1 MIVTSFC
8 IKEHESCKSNAQTVF
23 NSVFTEA
30 RNPIQCV
37 YERLKARWR
46 ILSMKIDLK
55 LESISTI
62 NWKCFALHYLC
73 ERNKKGVN
81 EDFKEIFKVL
91 KKISMTKHIVEIP
104 QKESMPGIC

>member
-1 MIVTSFC
+1 MTLTSFC

-37 YERLKARWR
+37 YGRLKARWR

-55 LESISTI
+55 LESIPTI
-62 NWKCFALHYLC
+62 NWKCFALHYLR

-81 EDFKEIFKVL
+81 EDFKEIFKVP